1 MNQHKNI
8 GPTFQ
13 VLADMGSQASSQQ
26 VAQQSQSLYNFYK
39 TRSYTCQV
47 QSMGNAMIQPTMYFN
62 LTNVPLFYGP
72 YLIMNVTHNITN
84 RGFTTNFDGGVRIP
98 KFALSPPDKLV
109 ASVNRQLLKQWE
121 EKVRQIETNAKTGE
135 TNNNLA
141 LTKMKNITQAPEDKG
156 QEITKYPQKPF
167 TDMVKTPIQA
177 QEVIDY
183 VNAKDFTSDKI
194 KTLIY
199 GIATQNQSVRE
210 NCYNNNIMDVR
221 TDSLVTNREQF
232 FDSQVC
238 VQNGEI
244 ITTIASFDTVDK
256 SLDFM
261 RGNIKPHRSYIRCN
275 IRCTN
280 SRDCH

>member
-1 MNQHKNI
+1 MCRISGRFRKKKSREYLTQSLVDMNQHKNI

-13 VLADMGSQASSQQ
+13 VLEDMGSQASGQQ

-84 RGFTTNFDGGVRIP
+84 RGFTTNFDGVRIP

-121 EKVRQIETNAKTGE
+121 EKVRQIETNAKTGGTE
-135 TNNNLA
+135 NDLA
-141 LTKMKNITQAPEDKG
+141 LTKMKNISQGPEEKG

-167 TDMVKTPIQA
+167 TEMVKTPIQA

-183 VNAKDFTSDKI
+183 VNSKDFTSDKI

-199 GIATQNQSVRE
+199 GISTQNQSIRE

-221 TDSLVTNREQF
+221 TDILVTNRDQF

-238 VQNGEI
+238 VQIWGDFNNNSI
-244 ITTIASFDTVDK
+244 I
-256 SLDFM
+256 
-261 RGNIKPHRSYIRCN
+261 
-275 IRCTN
+275 
-280 SRDCH
+280 